1 MVGVAV
7 GVVVAVAV
15 VVVVVVALV
24 VQIWVGKELTMSGQD
39 RPRRGYVVQPSSKAR
54 EVPYSWSK
62 AGAARPDWMT
72 DRTRLPKKP
81 PKAKGAPQ

>member
-1 MVGVAV
+1 MVG
-7 GVVVAVAV
+7 VAVAV

-24 VQIWVGKELTMSGQD
+24 VQIWVGKELTMSGQ
-39 RPRRGYVVQPSSKAR
+39 PRRGYVVQPSSKAR